1 MFDTPITQDG
11 NVISGPFRAPKQMLE
26 EQSYDG
32 SGAGS
37 IHDDSMAE
45 TLGFTAGPIE
55 GPTHFSQFDPLL
67 FKIWGKA
74 WFEKGC
80 FSSHFKNMV
89 VEGEEVQAFVELP
102 VDDSQT
108 RLKCWAV
115 KKDGTP
121 VLEASATLGE
131 GKTLLEERLEN
142 LRPLDHFIILENMHV
157 GMKGAVEEIATMAAD
172 QHMGSLY
179 PFSLTQKLAAITE
192 NSPAYSENS
201 ASPWG
206 RAVIPTEMMSV
217 LSEYTVHDARFPIK
231 RPAIGLFADLEV
243 RYVNGPL
250 YVGEE
255 YLIRREIVAMSGSRR
270 TESYWTRS
278 KIYDKSGTTQIA
290 ETLLNHAVMKN
301 SYPNYE
307 EELAAK
313 TGA

>member
-11 NVISGPFRAPKQMLE
+11 NVISGPLRAPKQMLE

-45 TLGFTAGPIE
+45 KLGFKAGPIE
-55 GPTHFSQFDPLL
+55 GPTHFSLFDPLL
-67 FKIWGKA
+67 FKIWGKE

-89 VEGEEVQAFVELP
+89 VEGEETRAFVELP
-102 VDDSQT
+102 TDENQT
-108 RLKCWAV
+108 RVRCWAE
-115 KKDGTP
+115 KADGTQ

-131 GKTLLEERLEN
+131 GKTVLEERLET
-142 LRPLDHFIILENMHV
+142 LRPLEHFIILEDMHV
-157 GMKGAVEEIATMAAD
+157 GMKGAVDEMATMAAD
-172 QHMGSLY
+172 QHMGKLY

-192 NSPAYSENS
+192 NSPAYSDDA

-206 RAVIPTEMMSV
+206 RAIIPTEMMSV
-217 LSEYTVHDARFPIK
+217 LAEYTVHDAKFPIK

-243 RYVNGPL
+243 RYINGPL
-250 YVGEE
+250 FVGED
-255 YLIRREIVAMSGSRR
+255 YLIRREIVAMSGSKR

-278 KIYDKSGTTQIA
+278 QIFDKTGTTQIA

-301 SYPNYE
+301 SYPDYE
-307 EELAAK
+307 KELAAK
-313 TGA
+313 VG

>member
-11 NVISGPFRAPKQMLE
+11 TVISGPLRAPKQMLE
-26 EQSYDG
+26 DQSYDG

-45 TLGFTAGPIE
+45 TLGFKAGPIE

-89 VEGEEVQAFVELP
+89 VEGEEVKAFVELP
-102 VDDSQT
+102 TDESQT
-108 RLKCWAV
+108 RVRCWAE
-115 KKDGTP
+115 KADGTQ

-131 GKTLLEERLEN
+131 GKTLLAERLET
-142 LRPLDHFIILENMHV
+142 LRPLEHFIILENMHV
-157 GMKGAVEEIATMAAD
+157 GMTGAVDEIATMAPD

-179 PFSLTQKLAAITE
+179 PFSLNQKLEAITE
-192 NSPAYSENS
+192 NTPAYSDDA

-206 RAVIPTEMMSV
+206 KAIIPTEMMSV
-217 LSEYTVHDARFPIK
+217 LSEYTVHDAKFPIK

-250 YVGEE
+250 FVGET

-278 KIYDKSGTTQIA
+278 KIFDKTGTTQIA

-307 EELAAK
+307 TELAAK
-313 TGA
+313 TDA